1 MSQRGKFKRYLLILE
16 RLATQPS
23 LEQLRDR
30 LHEHG
35 HAVSARTLQRDLE
48 ELRDEFGVEAGY
60 DRAGNCYRV
69 TAGLDSV
76 SMLMNLLERAQL
88 LELVRDGGKPKA
100 GAHECL
106 RFEELGRLR
115 GIQHMEPL
123 LRAVRERREAKVDY
137 HKFGTE
143 KAKPI
148 RIRPHLLKEFRGRWY
163 VIGPASDYDHPIA
176 LGLDRIEG
184 VQVLAARFKRD
195 EGKVV
200 ELYDNAIGVDTS
212 PGTAERIL
220 LRFTTAQAPYVKA
233 LPLHPSQLLEQE
245 DANGLTISLFVMPNY
260 ELRQVLLGLGGS
272 VKVLEPLH
280 LAEAIREAHQKA
292 ATQYN

>member
-35 HAVSARTLQRDLE
+35 HEVSARTLQRDLE

-60 DRAGNCYRV
+60 DRAGNCYRI

-143 KAKPI
+143 ETKSI

-195 EGKVV
+195 EKKVV
-200 ELYDNAIGVDTS
+200 ELYDHTIGVDTS
-212 PGTAERIL
+212 PGKAERIL
-220 LRFTTAQAPYVKA
+220 LHFTPAQAPYVKA
-233 LPLHPSQLLEQE
+233 LPLHSSQLLEQE
-245 DANGLTISLFVMPNY
+245 DDRGLTVSMYVMPNF
-260 ELRQVLLGLGGS
+260 ELRQILLGYGSS
-272 VKVLEPLH
+272 VKVLEPTS
-280 LAEAIREAHQKA
+280 LAGDIRKAHQEA
-292 ATQYN
+292 AAKYK